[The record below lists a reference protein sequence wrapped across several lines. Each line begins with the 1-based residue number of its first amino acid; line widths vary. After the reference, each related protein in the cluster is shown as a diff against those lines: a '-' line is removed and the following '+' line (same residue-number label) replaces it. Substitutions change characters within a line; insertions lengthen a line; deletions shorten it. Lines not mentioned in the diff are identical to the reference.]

1 MDPAFLGRRPDLV
14 HTGTQALSQTETP
27 FTMISLGVSMM
38 EAFFLRVL
46 EVSSKAEAHRFLFN
60 ETEEERGRE

>member
-1 MDPAFLGRRPDLV
+1 
-14 HTGTQALSQTETP
+14 
-27 FTMISLGVSMM
+27 MISLGVSMM

-46 EVSSKAEAHRFLFN
+46 EVSSKAEAHRFFFN